1 MSPGGSKKKGS
12 RARSAGVAA
21 GLAGKAFDYA
31 RRVDW
36 PTVWMRA
43 RWLSHHTRRLYSN
56 LTPEERREFLAI
68 VVPTRDA
75 TYLQKDERD
84 RLRYLVTKAFSGNPR
99 NPA

>member
-1 MSPGGSKKKGS
+1 MASGKSTGGS
-12 RARSAGVAA
+12 RARKAGVAA
-21 GLAGKAFDYA
+21 GLAGRAFEYA

-36 PTVWMRA
+36 PAVWVRA

-75 TYLQKDERD
+75 TYLPKEERD
-84 RLRYLVTKAFSGNPR
+84 RLRYLVTKAFAGDGGRRS
-99 NPA
+99 

>member
-1 MSPGGSKKKGS
+1 MAPGRSSKGS
-12 RARSAGVAA
+12 RAHSAGVAA

-36 PTVWMRA
+36 PAVWIRA
-43 RWLSHHTRRLYSN
+43 KWLSHHTRRLYSN

-75 TYLQKDERD
+75 TYLPKDERD
-84 RLRYLVTKAFSGNPR
+84 RLRYLVAKAFSGSPGSR
-99 NPA
+99 A

>member
-1 MSPGGSKKKGS
+1 MSKGRSKKGS
-12 RARSAGVAA
+12 TARSAGVAA
-21 GLAGKAFDYA
+21 GIAGKAFDYA

-43 RWLSHHTRRLYSN
+43 RWLSHHTRRLYAN

-75 TYLQKDERD
+75 TYLPKDERE
-84 RLRYLVTKAFSGNPR
+84 RLRYLVTKAFSGSPGPR
-99 NPA
+99 A

>member
-1 MSPGGSKKKGS
+1 M
-12 RARSAGVAA
+12 ARSGSIGRSTARTAGVAA
-21 GLAGKAFDYA
+21 GLAGRAFEYA

-36 PTVWMRA
+36 PAVWIRA

-75 TYLQKDERD
+75 TYLPKDERD
-84 RLRYLVTKAFSGNPR
+84 RLRYLVTKAFSG
-99 NPA
+99 PAGPPA